1 MTDRE
6 HRLAGQGPAAP
17 PAPARAPTRRE
28 QRVLLAFTLGY
39 VAAFGVY
46 ATVARQARF
55 LVYAPLLVLL
65 VVAVAGVQARVGL
78 GRGVLWGLSLWGL
91 AHMAGGLLPA
101 PGRPGAILYDVG
113 LVPGLL
119 RYDRAVHAWGFGVAT
134 VACWQAVRG
143 RLGTGRVSVGVALM
157 VWLMGMGL
165 GAVNE
170 VVEFLA
176 SLALPGSHV
185 GGYENTGW
193 DLVFNLLGGGAAA
206 AWLHWRR
213 AGA

>member
-6 HRLAGQGPAAP
+6 QPLIHRGPAGSPTPVA
-17 PAPARAPTRRE
+17 APTRRE
-28 QRVLLAFTLGY
+28 EWVLLACTLGY
-39 VAAFGVY
+39 VAAFGLY
-46 ATVARQARF
+46 SAAEHQARF
-55 LVYAPLLVLL
+55 LVYGPLMVLL
-65 VVAVAGVQARVGL
+65 VVVVASLHARVGL
-78 GRGVLWGLSLWGL
+78 GRGVLWGLCLWGL

-113 LVPGLL
+113 LLPGV
-119 RYDRAVHAWGFGVAT
+119 RYDRAVHACGFGVAT

-143 RLGTGRVSVGVALM
+143 RLGSGRVSVGVALM

-176 SLALPGSHV
+176 SLALSGSHV
-185 GGYENTGW
+185 GGYQNTGW

-206 AWLHWRR
+206 TWLRWRR
-213 AGA
+213 DSA